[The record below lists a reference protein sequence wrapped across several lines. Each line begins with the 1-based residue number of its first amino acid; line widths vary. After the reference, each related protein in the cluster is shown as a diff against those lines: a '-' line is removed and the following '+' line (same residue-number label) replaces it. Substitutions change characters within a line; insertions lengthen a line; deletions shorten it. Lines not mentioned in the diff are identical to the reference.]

1 MENITKSLHEQ
12 TREIN
17 GMAKKLSSKKSR
29 AKDKRKKETKE
40 KEILP
45 VSSSQEV
52 GKKSNAI
59 FDYTFSLTVRI
70 DKGTH
75 SPIEEIT
82 YTNVYSYDVASPF
95 FHVCEKG
102 INHYLPMCWIV
113 GVRVDE
119 NGREWEQRHG
129 WVD

>member
-1 MENITKSLHEQ
+1 
-12 TREIN
+12 
-17 GMAKKLSSKKSR
+17 MAKKLSSKKSR
-29 AKDKRKKETKE
+29 AKDRDKGKKETKE

-45 VSSSQEV
+45 VPQAHVKS
-52 GKKSNAI
+52 KKSNEI

-70 DKGTH
+70 DKGRH
-75 SPIEEIT
+75 FPIEENT
-82 YTNVYSYDVASPF
+82 YNNVYSYDVAPPF

-119 NGREWEQRHG
+119 NGREWEKKHG
-129 WVD
+129 WID